1 MRLLVDFFRCY
12 LYGII
17 VLILGKIMRESMK
30 GMGSEARIMYTLP
43 NRDINRIRCYE
54 AAMVLAIAGLY
65 FFSFIQRVG
74 IPGSIFNDL
83 QSEMNLDAM
92 VVTRL
97 GAIYM
102 LIYAVMQPFAGL
114 LADRFGGIR
123 VVLASG
129 LLLVIGATLFPFSHS
144 IAGLYLSR
152 TLVGLGSCAMFLCMF
167 KEAHHAFSG
176 KHFTVIVGFL
186 SLIGYCGGLAGTRP
200 FRMLSDIGGWRN
212 ACLGVAAGTA
222 VLLEM
227 TWWLSRKVDRSVTH
241 QMAGNAWSNTV
252 AVLTNRLNYPV
263 MLTFSF
269 SASVSLCL
277 QMTIGQK
284 FIEDFCAITALEASG
299 ITFTMMLFTMAALP
313 VCGIVCKV
321 FHNRRNPFLI
331 FVAAAAVAGMVMILV
346 GIYFK
351 MPSCFFLCAFIPP
364 ALGSGCTPVILSMM
378 KEHNRPNAVATSVGL
393 LNAAAYVMIALTSQV
408 TGMVLDWYDN
418 QVLITAKSKIYPPAA
433 YATLFSILFGIS
445 LIALI
450 SSFFSR
456 ETYGR
461 SQRASEAQMDLIK
474 VNPEGKSL
482 FGEV

>member
-1 MRLLVDFFRCY
+1 MS
-12 LYGII
+12 
-17 VLILGKIMRESMK
+17 ESM
-30 GMGSEARIMYTLP
+30 GLTERTLD
-43 NRDINRIRCYE
+43 NVTCRDKIRLKRYE
-54 AAMVLAIAGLY
+54 AAIVLAIAGLY

-74 IPGSIFNDL
+74 IPGAIFNDL

-123 VVLASG
+123 IVLTSG

-144 IAGLYLSR
+144 IAGLYSSR

-167 KEAHHAFSG
+167 KEAHHSFSG

-200 FRMLSDIGGWRN
+200 FRMLSDIEGWRN
-212 ACLGVAAGTA
+212 ACLGIAAGTA
-222 VLLEM
+222 VLLGM
-227 TWWLSRKVDRSVTH
+227 TWWLSRKVDRSIPR
-241 QMAGNAWSNTV
+241 QMAGNALSNTV
-252 AVLTNRLNYPV
+252 AVLTNRRNYPV

-331 FVAAAAVAGMVMILV
+331 FVAVAAVAGIVMILI

-351 MPSCFFLCAFIPP
+351 MPSWFFLCAFIPP

-408 TGMVLDWYDN
+408 TGMVLDWFDN

-433 YATLFSILFGIS
+433 YVVLFSILLTIS
-445 LIALI
+445 LIALV

-461 SQRASEAQMDLIK
+461 SQRESEAQIDLIK
-474 VNPEGKSL
+474 VNPEGKTL
-482 FGEV
+482 CGEV